1 MTVSNANIPF
11 DREQIRSSK
20 SEIQQ
25 PESRTFDELERVIPL
40 EEQTF
45 NRFRLGKIDESE
57 YETIEGRLFVSRTAF
72 NSKGDCSPTDNAWR
86 GLKSIARK
94 MSRIGG

>member
-11 DREQIRSSK
+11 DRKQVWSSK
-20 SEIQQ
+20 SEVRQ
-25 PESRTFDELERVIPL
+25 SLTSDELERIVPV

-45 NRFRLGKIDESE
+45 NRLRLKGIDEDE
-57 YETIEGRLFVSRTAF
+57 YATVEGRLFVSRTAF
-72 NSKGDCSPTDNAWR
+72 NSKGDCSPSDNAWR

-94 MSRIGG
+94 VLAK

>member
-11 DREQIRSSK
+11 DREQVWSSK
-20 SEIQQ
+20 SEVRQ
-25 PESRTFDELERVIPL
+25 SLASDELERIVPV

-45 NRFRLGKIDESE
+45 NRLRLKQIEEDE
-57 YETIEGRLFVSRTAF
+57 YATVEGRLFVSRTAF
-72 NSKGDCSPTDNAWR
+72 NSKGDCSPSDNAWR

-94 MSRIGG
+94 ISKIGG